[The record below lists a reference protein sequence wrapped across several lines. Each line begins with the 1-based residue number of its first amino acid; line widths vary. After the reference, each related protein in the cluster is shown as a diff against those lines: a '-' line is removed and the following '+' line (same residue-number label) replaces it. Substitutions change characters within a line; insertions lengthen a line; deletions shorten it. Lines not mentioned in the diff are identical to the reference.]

1 MEIKYSR
8 KIMVLKSGLLI
19 ILTFTISACN
29 RSETRFS
36 ESIIPET
43 RCEQLIESIGAME
56 AYSICLED
64 ARANIPQA
72 QHALGKAFESGALGE
87 EHKSYAVMWFER
99 AIANHHL
106 ESELYLADYYL
117 SNKKVNLGVQLLE
130 KAAHRSE
137 LSAQKR
143 LAKMYYE
150 GKIIKKNIAK
160 AKAWFEKAAEAN
172 DAQAQYILYQIL
184 SQSEFLDEAKGQQ
197 LLLAAANAQFV
208 PAMEVIAEQK
218 IQAKAYDAAALW
230 LARASKANSSKASY
244 LLAKLVMEDKL
255 SVKVDVAELLQRS
268 QDYSAAKVLLAKC
281 YIAGKYVRQD
291 IKKAQQLLK
300 QAAYEDEPEAFY
312 EIAIALLRGDYD
324 WKKDNDLAIKY
335 LKKAAD
341 MNFHPA
347 KVLMATLFID
357 GESIIDDKNQVITH
371 LALMAISGD
380 AQAQYKLAKT
390 LADFSI
396 PVYDRVAIFWLE
408 KAANYHQE
416 AAFLLANF
424 YQEGIG
430 TEINLNKAFSLYHK
444 LASEHYAA
452 AYLELA
458 KMYFRGTGIEK
469 DASHSKKWLT
479 QAIKAQVPEA
489 KEVAQEIF
497 KEGFDVAENNV
508 DELLDFAAYSNVS
521 SAIYKQGKN
530 YLEGTNGYQ
539 QDWKKG
545 LELIE
550 QAAAQSYPLAQREL
564 GIMYENDLYEKNDIE
579 LAVVWYRKAAL
590 QGDDFSQYRLAHLYF
605 NEMLSPN
612 KVEAYAWAN
621 LAAQSGILPAEDLKN
636 SIYETL
642 NQEELDRGENLSVEI
657 LGKYK
662 REEEEKEDDDG
673 FIVDTWATSVVPLQE
688 LSSNKQ
694 GIFEQQIVR

>member
-1 MEIKYSR
+1 
-8 KIMVLKSGLLI
+8 MVFKSGLLV
-19 ILTFTISACN
+19 ILTFTIAGCN
-29 RSETRFS
+29 KSETRFS

-43 RCEQLIESIGAME
+43 RCEQLIESIGAMD
-56 AYSICLED
+56 AYSICLKD

-99 AIANHHL
+99 AVANHHP
-106 ESELYLADYYL
+106 ESELYLAHYYL
-117 SNKKVNLGVQLLE
+117 SNNKVNLGVQLLE
-130 KAAHRSE
+130 KAAHRSD
-137 LSAQKR
+137 LRAQKI
-143 LAKMYYE
+143 LANMYYE
-150 GKIIKKNIAK
+150 GKIVKKNIAK
-160 AKAWFEKAAEAN
+160 AKAWFEKAAQAN

-184 SQSEFLDEAKGQQ
+184 SQSELSDDAKGQQ
-197 LLLAAANAQFV
+197 LLLASAKAQFI

-218 IQAKAYDAAALW
+218 IEAKAYDAAALW
-230 LARASKANSSKASY
+230 LARASKAHSSKASY
-244 LLAKLVMEDKL
+244 LLAKLVMDNKL
-255 SVKVDVAELLQRS
+255 SANVDVAELLQRS
-268 QDYSAAKVLLAKC
+268 QDYSPAKVLLAKC
-281 YIAGKYVRQD
+281 YIAGKYVKQD
-291 IKKAQQLLK
+291 IPKAQQLLK
-300 QAAYEDEPEAFY
+300 QAANQNEPEAFY
-312 EIAIALLRGDYD
+312 EIAVALLRGDYP

-335 LKKAAD
+335 FKQAAD

-357 GESIIDDKNQVITH
+357 GKSIIDDKNQVITH
-371 LALMAISGD
+371 LALMAINGD

-396 PVYDRVAIFWLE
+396 PVYDRVAFFWLA
-408 KAANYHQE
+408 KAANHDQK

-430 TEINLNKAFSLYHK
+430 TEINLNEAFSLYRK

-469 DASHSKKWLT
+469 DASQSKMWLAH
-479 QAIKAQVPEA
+479 AIQAQVPEA

-497 KEGFDVAENNV
+497 KEGFDVDIAENNAG
-508 DELLDFAAYSNVS
+508 ELLDFAAYSNVP

-530 YLEGTNGYQ
+530 YIEGANGYQ

-564 GIMYENDLYEKNDIE
+564 GIMYENDLYEKNDLE
-579 LAVVWYRKAAL
+579 LAIAWYRKAAL
-590 QGDDFSQYRLAHLYF
+590 QGDEFSQYRLGHLYF
-605 NEMLSPN
+605 NERLSPN

-621 LAAQSGILPAEDLKN
+621 LAAQSGMLPAEDLKN

-642 NQEELDRGENLSVEI
+642 NQEELDRGENLSIEI
-657 LGKYK
+657 LGKYQ
-662 REEEEKEDDDG
+662 REEDDGDDDG
-673 FIVDTWATSVVPLQE
+673 NFIVDTTTTDDVPLQE
-688 LSSNKQ
+688 LSSNKRR
-694 GIFEQQIVR
+694 IFEQQVVR